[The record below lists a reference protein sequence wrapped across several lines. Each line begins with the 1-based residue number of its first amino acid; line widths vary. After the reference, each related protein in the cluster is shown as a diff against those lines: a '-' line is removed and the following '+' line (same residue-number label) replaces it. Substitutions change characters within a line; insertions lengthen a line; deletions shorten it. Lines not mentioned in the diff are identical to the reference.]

1 MILNAV
7 MEDYLKAIYQL
18 QSQTDKQVKTS
29 EIADWLGVKPPTVS
43 SMIEKLGERNLVDYE
58 KYKGVRLT
66 SEGEAIALE
75 IIRHHRLLEAYL
87 TEHLEYEW
95 DEVHEEADELE
106 HHISEK
112 FIRQVSELLDNP
124 DVDPHGDPIP
134 KESLDPVE
142 EAQGESITEYD
153 EGAILVIERVSDK
166 DPAVLR
172 YLSEHNIAP
181 GTEVTVTEVTPF
193 GMVTIRPR
201 GEDEAASLPQ
211 DILEFIRVRPVAGDA
226 RPKDLPT

>member
-18 QSQTDKQVKTS
+18 QSRTDSRVKTS
-29 EIADWLGVKPPTVS
+29 EIADQLGVKPPTVS
-43 SMIEKLGERNLVDYE
+43 SMIEKLGERDLVDYE
-58 KYKGVRLT
+58 KYRGVRLT
-66 SEGEAIALE
+66 AEGEPVALE
-75 IIRHHRLLEAYL
+75 IIRHHRLLEAHL

-112 FIRQVSELLDNP
+112 FVQHVSELLDDP

-134 KESLDPVE
+134 KESLTPVE
-142 EAQGESITEYD
+142 ETQGESLAECD
-153 EGAILVIERVSDK
+153 EGDVVVVERVSDR
-166 DPAVLR
+166 DADILR
-172 YLSEHNIAP
+172 YLADHDVSV
-181 GTEVTVTEVTPF
+181 GTEVTVTEVAPF

-201 GEDEAASLPQ
+201 GADEAASLPR
-211 DILEFIRVRPVAGDA
+211 DVLEEVRVRPAADSA
-226 RPKDLPT
+226 DSDD

>member
-18 QSQTDKQVKTS
+18 QSRTDGRVKTS
-29 EIADWLGVKPPTVS
+29 EIADRLGVKPPTVS

-66 SEGEAIALE
+66 SEGEAVALE

-112 FIRQVSELLDNP
+112 FIQHVTELLDNP

-134 KESLDPVE
+134 KENLDPVE
-142 EAQGESITEYD
+142 EARGESITEYD
-153 EGAILVIERVSDK
+153 EGDVVVVERVSDE
-166 DPAVLR
+166 DSDVLR
-172 YLSEHNIAP
+172 YLSEHNITP
-181 GTEVTVTEVTPF
+181 GTEVTVTEVAPF

-201 GEDEAASLPQ
+201 CEDEAASLPR
-211 DILEFIRVRPVAGDA
+211 DVLEHIRVRPVAGDA
-226 RPKDLPT
+226 RSEDFPA